1 MKPFSSLPAVALAL
15 LPSIVGAIELPPANC
30 GADKLPPIIERGERV
45 TRSWCVVYEEA
56 AVLTSAGTTKEIAGT
71 TASCENCSPSC
82 GEPEVP
88 QPQEIKCKFTL
99 KTSFENTKELKVTGG
114 ISGGAD
120 LIANLEASL
129 EVASGYTETTKPTV
143 GLEAEVTARPCEW
156 QDVRAFQRVCV
167 GKQSTVRIK
176 CQPCWNVT
184 KISNGRSYEYHGPVI
199 EGTATLTCD
208 MAINGSMSIKTT
220 ANGRCPRP

>member
-56 AVLTSAGTTKEIAGT
+56 AVLSSTGITKEVAGT
-71 TASCENCSPSC
+71 TASCENCPPSC
-82 GEPEVP
+82 GEPEAP
-88 QPQEIKCKFTL
+88 KPREITCKLTL
-99 KTSFENTKELKVTGG
+99 ETSFENKKELTVTGG
-114 ISGGAD
+114 INGGAD
-120 LIANLEASL
+120 WIANIEASL
-129 EVASGYTETTKPTV
+129 EVASGFTETIKPTIS
-143 GLEAEVTARPCEW
+143 LEAKVTVGPCEW
-156 QDVRAFQRVCV
+156 QDVRGFQRVCV
-167 GKQSTVRIK
+167 GKQSRVRIK
-176 CQPCWNVT
+176 CQPCWLVT
-184 KISNGRSYEYHGPVI
+184 KISNGRSYEYHGRII

-208 MAINGSMSIKTT
+208 MAINGTMSIKTT